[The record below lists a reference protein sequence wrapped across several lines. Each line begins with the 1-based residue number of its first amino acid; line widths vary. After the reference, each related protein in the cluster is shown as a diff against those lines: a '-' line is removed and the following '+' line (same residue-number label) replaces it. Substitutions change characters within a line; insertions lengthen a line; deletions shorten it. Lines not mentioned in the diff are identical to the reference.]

1 VLRDIAYDPLL
12 PEQIVDQQARREMVE
27 AMADFDDLGKS
38 IWREL
43 ISRFIEDQT

>member
-1 VLRDIAYDPLL
+1 MLRDIAYDPLL
-12 PEQIVDQQARREMVE
+12 PEQIVDQQARSEMVE
-27 AMADFDDLGKS
+27 TMADFDDLGKS